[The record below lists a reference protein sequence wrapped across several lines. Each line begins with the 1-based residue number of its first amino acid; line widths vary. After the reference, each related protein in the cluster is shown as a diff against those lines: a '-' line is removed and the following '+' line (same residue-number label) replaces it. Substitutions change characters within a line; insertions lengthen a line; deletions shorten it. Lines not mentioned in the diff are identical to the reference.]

1 MIAAL
6 PVLKQRPR
14 PDEPPEPQ
22 KAAVEQMDCRQ
33 ARGQTKTLLGQ
44 PGDST

>member
-6 PVLKQRPR
+6 PVFKQRPS

-22 KAAVEQMDCRQ
+22 KTAAKQMDGCD
-33 ARGQTKTLLGQ
+33 ARGQTKALLGQ
-44 PGDST
+44 QGDPT

>member
-6 PVLKQRPR
+6 PVFKQRPS

-22 KAAVEQMDCRQ
+22 KAAVDQVDCRQ
-33 ARGQTKTLLGQ
+33 ARGQTKALSGQ
-44 PGDST
+44 QGDST

>member
-6 PVLKQRPR
+6 PVLIQRPS

-22 KAAVEQMDCRQ
+22 ETVVDQMDSSD
-33 ARGQTKTLLGQ
+33 AYSQTKTLSGQ
-44 PGDST
+44 QGDPT